1 MISILL
7 VLLLLFGFGYSAPQC
22 SFQTVNNRQVCVCTD
37 RGSFQIVDDVYCSSD
52 CGCSFSQAWNDFTN
66 AVKQTPIFNFLSG
79 FSLNVSGTPPP
90 PIPVHLPPFVDTTI
104 DIASHPLML
113 LLLQTL
119 KVAWTLFGT
128 ILAYFIIFRR

>member
-1 MISILL
+1 MISVLL
-7 VLLLLFGFGYSAPQC
+7 FFLLLFSSAEAAPQC

-37 RGSFQIVDDVYCSSD
+37 GGSFQIVDDSYCSSD
-52 CGCSFSQAWNDFTN
+52 CPCSFSQAWNDFTN

-104 DIASHPLML
+104 DIASNPLML